1 MQKSFKGYIVQRLEI
16 EVYHFYLSGI
26 IPNMESGV
34 IFPRTHVYTVSTPI
48 YQGPLDLLLQLIE
61 RAELDITRLA
71 LAQVTDQ
78 YLEYIHNMPEL
89 SAQDVSAFLV
99 VAAKLIQIKSE
110 ALLPRPPVREE
121 GEEDLGEALARQLLE
136 YRRYKYVADFLSLQ
150 EEEGL
155 HTFLRLA
162 APPKIEGVVDLSE
175 ISLTDLAEA
184 AQSILYKLDHRSS
197 LNSVVTPSSVTI
209 RQKIRLIAR
218 LLRQKGRASFNA
230 LLNGA
235 RTRLEIVVTF
245 LAILE
250 LMKLRIVQANQ
261 AKTFGDIEL
270 EPIQEWDE
278 TEEFELEF
286 DE

>member
-1 MQKSFKGYIVQRLEI
+1 V
-16 EVYHFYLSGI
+16 
-26 IPNMESGV
+26 
-34 IFPRTHVYTVSTPI
+34 

-61 RAELDITRLA
+61 RAELDITKLA

-78 YLEYIHNMPEL
+78 YLEYIHKLPEL

-121 GEEDLGEALARQLLE
+121 GEEDLGEALARQLME
-136 YRRYKYVADFLSLQ
+136 YRRYKYVADFLSRQ
-150 EEEGL
+150 EEQGL
-155 HTFLRLA
+155 QTFLRLA

-175 ISLTDLAEA
+175 ISLDDLAEA

-197 LNSVVTPSSVTI
+197 LNSVVMPSTVTI

-218 LLRQKGRASFNA
+218 LLRQKGRASFNI

-250 LMKLRIVQANQ
+250 LMKQRIVQAKQ
-261 AKTFGDIEL
+261 AKTFGEIEL

>member
-1 MQKSFKGYIVQRLEI
+1 
-16 EVYHFYLSGI
+16 
-26 IPNMESGV
+26 MESGLV
-34 IFPRTHVYTVSTPI
+34 FPRAHVYTVSTPV

-78 YLEYIHNMPEL
+78 YLAYIHNMPEL

-99 VAAKLIQIKSE
+99 IAAKLIQIKSE
-110 ALLPRPPVREE
+110 ALLPRPPMREE
-121 GEEDLGEALARQLLE
+121 GEEDLGEALARQLIE
-136 YRRYKYVADFLSLQ
+136 YRRYKFIADYLSRQ
-150 EEEGL
+150 EEQGL

-184 AQSILYKLDHRSS
+184 AQAILYKLDHRSS
-197 LNSVVTPSSVTI
+197 LNSVVTPSPVTI
-209 RQKIRLIAR
+209 RQKIGLIAR
-218 LLRQKGRASFNA
+218 LLRQKGRTSFYTF
-230 LLNGA
+230 LNGA
-235 RTRLEIVVTF
+235 RTRLDIVVTF

-250 LMKLRIVQANQ
+250 LIKQHIVQANQ
-261 AKTFGDIEL
+261 EKTFGEIEL